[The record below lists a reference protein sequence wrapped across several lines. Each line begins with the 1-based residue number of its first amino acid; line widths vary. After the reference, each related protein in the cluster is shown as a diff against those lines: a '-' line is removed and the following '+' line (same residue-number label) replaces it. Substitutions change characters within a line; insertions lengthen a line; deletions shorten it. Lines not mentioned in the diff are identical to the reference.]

1 MVTDFSKLNPFIVKQ
16 LQSELKRYGLTN
28 DTDDNELQN
37 IINKFIKDNSNKNIY
52 LE

>member
-37 IINKFIKDNSNKNIY
+37 IINKFIDFLKDNELIK
-52 LE
+52 E